1 MSDILELTK
10 YVEEICTDCSLHLE
24 TKNEG
29 NFKIFTDYA
38 SGITLFIKIQ
48 SPSDFSFYFL
58 QRTYDIVYHGDRSDV
73 HVIISLMF
81 SSFLRSMDSG
91 ISSSQFDIA
100 HPVVDDEIWGRY
112 IMPIQGSILMG
123 VSNWEKIKEVVS
135 KIIPLV
141 AVWREIFWKFAGC
154 PCEECLKKINAK
166 NYREYEVSNEIL
178 ATIKKV
184 FKHSSNFNS
193 GNRLRPNW
201 SYYYDIGNEVT
212 IIKSEELSY
221 YLESILKFNNRKYE
235 TVEGINGSIILD
247 GELTNF
253 IKKKY
258 IREFEKVLSN
268 LIESKTKLKYTLI
281 PLENMVIAVMKPYIV
296 ALGRLC
302 GIEEYKIER
311 EYLRNRHNK
320 ESELLFP
327 VALFE
332 WNEIVCPD
340 EFEALVK
347 SLLER
352 EPNVKFVRKPAPIN
366 QGDKG
371 RDLLIEW
378 YILDS
383 QIISENIPPTS
394 LVKIVGQCK
403 ASDKTIGKN
412 KVLDIRD
419 TVETHNAFGY
429 FLAVS
434 SQISGPLT
442 EKLEDLRTK
451 GVWTHWWNRDD
462 IEKRL
467 SKNQDLIPHFPK
479 VLKAKSQ
486 VKFIDKD

>member
-10 YVEEICTDCSLHLE
+10 FIKGLCADCSLQLE
-24 TKNEG
+24 TTSEG
-29 NFKIFTDYA
+29 NFKIFTDHA
-38 SGITLFIKIQ
+38 SGITLFLTIQ
-48 SPSDFSFYFL
+48 GPTDFSFYFL

-81 SSFLRSMDSG
+81 SSFLRAMDSG

-100 HPVVDDEIWGRY
+100 HPVIEDEIWGRY
-112 IMPIQGSILMG
+112 IMPIQGSVLLGI
-123 VSNWEKIKEVVS
+123 SSWKKIKEVVS
-135 KIIPLV
+135 KIILLI

-154 PCEECLKKINAK
+154 PCEECLKRINIE
-166 NYREYEVSNEIL
+166 NYREYEVPNEII
-178 ATIKKV
+178 ATINKL

-193 GNRLRPNW
+193 GNRQRPNW

-212 IIKSEELSY
+212 IIKSQELSF
-221 YLESILKFNNRKYE
+221 YLESILKFNHRKYQ
-235 TVEGINGSIILD
+235 TIEGINGILILD

-258 IREFEKVLSN
+258 VKEIEKIVTN
-268 LIESKTKLKYTLI
+268 LMGIKTKNRFSLI
-281 PLENMVIAVMKPYIV
+281 PLENMVIAVTNPYII
-296 ALGRLC
+296 ALGKLC
-302 GIEEYKIER
+302 GVEEYKIER
-311 EYLRNRHNK
+311 EHLRNRHNR
-320 ESELLFP
+320 ESQFLFP

-332 WNEIVCPD
+332 WNKIVCPD
-340 EFEALVK
+340 QFETLVK

-352 EPNVKFVRKPAPIN
+352 EPNVSLVRKPAPIN

-383 QIISENIPPTS
+383 QIISETTSPSS
-394 LVKIVGQCK
+394 LVRIVGQCK

-419 TVETHNAFGY
+419 TVETHNASGY

-442 EKLEDLRTK
+442 EKLEDLRSK
-451 GVWTHWWNRDD
+451 GIWTHWWNRDD

-486 VKFIDKD
+486 IKFIDKE

>member
-10 YVEEICTDCSLHLE
+10 IIKELCADYSLLLE
-24 TKNEG
+24 TPSEG
-29 NFKIFTDYA
+29 NFKIFTDHA
-38 SGITLFIKIQ
+38 SGITLFLKIQ
-48 SPSDFSFYFL
+48 GPTDFSFYFL

-100 HPVVDDEIWGRY
+100 HPIVDDEIWGRY
-112 IMPIQGSILMG
+112 IMPIQGSVLLGI
-123 VSNWEKIKEVVS
+123 SSWEKIKEAVF
-135 KIIPLV
+135 KIIPLL
-141 AVWREIFWKFAGC
+141 AVWREVFWKFAGC
-154 PCEECLKKINAK
+154 PCEECLKKDNIN
-166 NYREYEVSNEIL
+166 NYREYEVPNEIL
-178 ATIKKV
+178 ATINMV
-184 FKHSSNFNS
+184 FKKHSNFNS
-193 GNRLRPNW
+193 GNRQRPNW
-201 SYYYDIGNEVT
+201 SYYYDINNEVT
-212 IIKSEELSY
+212 IIKSEMLCF
-221 YLESILKFNNRKYE
+221 YLESILKFTNRKYE
-235 TVEGINGSIILD
+235 TIEGINGVLILD

-253 IKKKY
+253 IKKKHVKE
-258 IREFEKVLSN
+258 IEKVLAN
-268 LIESKTKLKYTLI
+268 LMKSKMKHKFSVI
-281 PLENMVIAVMKPYIV
+281 PLENMVIAVKNPYII

-311 EYLRNRHNK
+311 EHLRNRHNK
-320 ESELLFP
+320 ESQLLFP
-327 VALFE
+327 VSLFE

-383 QIISENIPPTS
+383 QSISKTTPPSS
-394 LVKIVGQCK
+394 LVRIVGQCK
-403 ASDKTIGKN
+403 ASNKTIGKN

-419 TVETHNAFGY
+419 TVETHNASGY

-434 SQISGPLT
+434 AQISGPLT
-442 EKLEDLRTK
+442 EKLEDLKSK
-451 GVWTHWWNRDD
+451 GIWTHWWNRDD

-467 SKNQDLIPHFPK
+467 SKNQDLIPYFPK
-479 VLKAKSQ
+479 VLKAKNK
-486 VKFIDKD
+486 VKFVDKG